1 MFKIVAESQAAARE
15 RLLKEVR
22 REAADHRR
30 TFMETLESEPPPGVQ
45 EALKRVGLT
54 VEEVRAEARKYFSQ
68 FKE

>member
-22 REAADHRR
+22 REAADHRQH
-30 TFMETLESEPPPGVQ
+30 FMDTLESEPPPGVQ